1 MTVIELFFL
10 VSVTVGDSYS
20 MVQPIFGSLSL
31 ILDLR
36 FSTMFKCSAYLSKIA
51 SLSGRRVLGNGV
63 APELFEG
70 VNIGFLST
78 RFPYA
83 LSVYERLIF
92 FCFLSQP
99 GVLQVIYTA
108 LPYTEFPL

>member
-1 MTVIELFFL
+1 
-10 VSVTVGDSYS
+10 

-78 RFPYA
+78 RFPYSYA

-92 FCFLSQP
+92 FCFLSP
-99 GVLQVIYTA
+99 GFFHSQ
-108 LPYTEFPL
+108 EFCRSFILLSHIPNFPCCECPS